1 VSSQVETT
9 KPPGGASPLRGRRL
23 LAWLLAG
30 AAAVVALLVVAAVVA
45 LRTVDLSRFTGT
57 VAEAVRRQT
66 GRELTVGGGPH
77 LRVSLTPSIVLED
90 VALSNAPWGSR
101 KEMARVKRVELRVK
115 LLALLHGEIL
125 VDRLVLAGPDL
136 LLETDEKGEGNWVFG
151 PPGQAASS
159 EKPGTEGSLLSRVGI
174 REVRV
179 TDALLAY
186 RDGCAGWRVGVHVP
200 RLTLAASR
208 RSKGN
213 LDVEGA
219 LSLDRAVVSVSGVI
233 GGVDS
238 ILGGRP
244 FPLAFSFSMKGAAA
258 KLEGAIERVRDL
270 VGVDLKITLEV
281 TDPQAVAT
289 LLGAKP
295 PGLTPFQL
303 ECRVRDSGKGWV
315 LDPLRVMAGRSSIS
329 GTLGYVM
336 GCPRSKISVDLR
348 AALLDLGELTGAGKG
363 VGTTAKA
370 PAAKGGKLFS
380 AEPLPLD
387 ALRAFDVT
395 AGVQVESLVLPGG
408 AEARSFAARA
418 VLANGRLVVDPLSLT
433 PGGGRITGS
442 LRLDAGRRQGF
453 TANLTGSDVELRAL
467 MALLGVRANV
477 SGGQTD
483 LTIALAGSGGSL
495 HEWVANL
502 GGKVRI
508 VVGPGRI
515 EGAALKLGGDVLT
528 GALDA
533 VNPFRKTDTST
544 ELRCAVINVP
554 VERGV
559 VRLDRR
565 VAVETSKINIVVG
578 GTADL
583 GTEMLDVGFR
593 SKATQGL
600 GMGLANFAG
609 AVRVRGPFTSPA
621 LGMDAEGTAMAASTV
636 RSLFHT
642 RGRSLLQDR
651 VQDLLTAESPC
662 KDALG
667 EAPPSRPWPL
677 SLFRK
682 R

>member
-1 VSSQVETT
+1 MSSQVEPA

-23 LAWLLAG
+23 LAWLLIG
-30 AAAVVALLVVAAVVA
+30 AATGVALLVVAAVVA
-45 LRTVDLSRFTGT
+45 LRSVDLSRLTGT

-66 GRELTVGGGPH
+66 GRELTVGRGPH

-90 VALSNAPWGSR
+90 VALSNAPWGSQ
-101 KEMARVKRVELRVK
+101 KEMVRVKRVELRVK

-136 LLETDEKGEGNWVFG
+136 LLETDEKGEGNWLFG
-151 PPGQAASS
+151 QPGQAASS
-159 EKPGTEGSLLSRVGI
+159 EKPGTVLSLLSHVGI
-174 REVRV
+174 REVRM

-186 RDGCAGWRVGVHVP
+186 RDGCAGWRVGVVVP

-208 RSKGN
+208 RAKGN
-213 LDVEGA
+213 LDLEGA
-219 LSLDRAVVSVSGVI
+219 LSLGRAAVSVSGVI
-233 GGVDS
+233 GGLNS
-238 ILGGRP
+238 IVGDRP
-244 FPLAFSFSMKGAAA
+244 FPLTLSLSTKGAAA
-258 KLEGAIERVRDL
+258 KTEGAIERVRDL
-270 VGVDLKITLEV
+270 AGVDLKITLEV
-281 TDPQAVAT
+281 TDPQAVAAS
-289 LLGAKP
+289 LGAAP

-303 ECRVRDSGKGWV
+303 ECRVRDSGKGWA
-315 LDPLRVMAGRSSIS
+315 LDPLRFTAGRSSIS
-329 GTLGYVM
+329 GSVGYVM
-336 GCPRSKISVDLR
+336 GCARSKISVDLR
-348 AALLDLGELTGAGKG
+348 AALLDLGELTGAGKDA
-363 VGTTAKA
+363 GTTAKA
-370 PAAKGGKLFS
+370 PATQGGKLFS

-387 ALRAFDVT
+387 ALRAFDVI
-395 AGVQVESLVLPGG
+395 AAVQVESLVLPSG
-408 AEARSFAARA
+408 AEAHALAARA

-433 PGGGRITGS
+433 LGGGHITGS

-467 MALLGVRANV
+467 LALLGARANV
-477 SGGQTD
+477 SGGSTD

-495 HEWVANL
+495 HEWVASL

-508 VVGPGRI
+508 VVGPGHI
-515 EGAALKLGGDVLT
+515 EGAALTLGGDVLT

-533 VNPFRKTDTST
+533 VNPFRKTDPST

-609 AVRVRGPFTSPA
+609 AVRVQGPFTSPS
-621 LGMDAEGTAMAASTV
+621 LGVDAEGTAMAASTLRSAV
-636 RSLFHT
+636 RT
-642 RGRSLLQDR
+642 RGRSLFQGR
-651 VQDLLTAESPC
+651 VQEMFVAESPC
-662 KDALG
+662 KNALG
-667 EAPPSRPWPL
+667 EALPSRPWPL

>member
-1 VSSQVETT
+1 MSSQVE
-9 KPPGGASPLRGRRL
+9 PAESSGGASPLRGRRL

-30 AAAVVALLVVAAVVA
+30 AAAGVALLVVAAVIA
-45 LRTVDLSRFTGT
+45 LRSVDLSRLTGT
-57 VAEAVRRQT
+57 VAEAVRGQT
-66 GRELTVGGGPH
+66 GRELTVGRGPH
-77 LRVSLTPSIVLED
+77 LRVSLSPSIVLED

-101 KEMARVKRVELRVK
+101 KKMVRVKRVELRVK

-125 VDRLVLAGPDL
+125 VDRLVLAGPDV

-159 EKPGTEGSLLSRVGI
+159 DTPGTEGSLLSRVGI

-186 RDGCAGWRVGVHVP
+186 RDGCAGWRAGVLVP
-200 RLTLAASR
+200 RLALAASR
-208 RSKGN
+208 HAKGN

-219 LSLDRAVVSVSGVI
+219 LSLDRAAVSVSGVI
-233 GGVDS
+233 GGMDS
-238 ILGGRP
+238 IVGGRP
-244 FPLAFSFSMKGAAA
+244 FPLALSLSTKGASA

-270 VGVDLKITLEV
+270 TGVDLKITLEV
-281 TDPQAVAT
+281 TDPQAVAVS
-289 LLGAKP
+289 LGAAP
-295 PGLTPFQL
+295 PGLAPFQL
-303 ECRVRDSGKGWV
+303 ECRVRDSGKGWA
-315 LDPLRVMAGRSSIS
+315 LDPLRFTAGRSSIS
-329 GTLGYVM
+329 GSVGYVM
-336 GCPRSKISVDLR
+336 GCPRSKISIDLR
-348 AALLDLGELTGAGKG
+348 AALLDLGELTGAGKDA
-363 VGTTAKA
+363 GTTAKT

-418 VLANGRLVVDPLSLT
+418 VLANGRLVVNPLSLT
-433 PGGGRITGS
+433 LGAGRISGS

-495 HEWVANL
+495 HEWVASL

-508 VVGPGRI
+508 VVGPGRV

-565 VAVETSKINIVVG
+565 VAVETSKINIVLA

-609 AVRVRGPFTSPA
+609 AVRVQGPFTSPS
-621 LGMDAEGTAMAASTV
+621 LGVDAEGTAAAANTV
-636 RSLFHT
+636 RSLFKT
-642 RGRSLLQDR
+642 RGRSLVQDR
-651 VQDLLTAESPC
+651 VQEMFVAGSPC

-667 EAPPSRPWPL
+667 EAPPSHPWPL

>member
-1 VSSQVETT
+1 MSFQVETT

-30 AAAVVALLVVAAVVA
+30 AAAAVAVLVVAAVVA
-45 LRTVDLSRFTGT
+45 LRSVDLSRFTGT
-57 VAEAVRRQT
+57 IAAAVKSQT
-66 GRELTVGGGPH
+66 GRELTVGRGPH
-77 LRVSLTPSIVLED
+77 LRISLLPSIVLED

-101 KEMARVKRVELRVK
+101 KEMVRVKRVELRVK

-125 VDRLVLAGPDL
+125 VDRLVLAGPDV
-136 LLETDEKGEGNWVFG
+136 LLETDEKGEGNWVLG
-151 PPGQAASS
+151 QPGQAASS
-159 EKPGTEGSLLSRVGI
+159 ETPGTEGSLLSRVGI

-200 RLTLAASR
+200 HLALAASR

-238 ILGGRP
+238 MLGSRP
-244 FPLAFSFSMKGAAA
+244 FPLALSLSMKGAVA

-270 VGVDLKITLEV
+270 AGVDLKITLEV
-281 TDPQAVAT
+281 TDPKAVAAS
-289 LLGAKP
+289 LGTAP
-295 PGLTPFQL
+295 PGLAPFQV
-303 ECRVRDSGKGWV
+303 ECRVRDSGKGWA
-315 LDPLRVMAGRSSIS
+315 LDPLRFTAGRSSIS
-329 GTLGYVM
+329 GSVGYVM
-336 GCPRSKISVDLR
+336 GCPRSKISAELR
-348 AALLDLGELTGAGKG
+348 AALLDLGELTGAGKDG
-363 VGTTAKA
+363 RTTSNA
-370 PAAKGGKLFS
+370 PATKGGKLFS

-387 ALRAFDVT
+387 VLRAFDVT
-395 AGVQVESLVLPGG
+395 AAVQVETLVLPGG
-408 AEARSFAARA
+408 AEARSVAARA
-418 VLANGRLVVDPLSLT
+418 VLTNGRLVVDPLSLT
-433 PGGGRITGS
+433 LGGGRISGS
-442 LRLDAGRRQGF
+442 LRLDAGRRPGF

-467 MALLGVRANV
+467 LALLGARADV
-477 SGGQTD
+477 SGGPTD

-495 HEWVANL
+495 HEWVASL

-515 EGAALKLGGDVLT
+515 EGAALMLGGDVLT

-533 VNPFRKTDTST
+533 VNPFRKSDTST

-565 VAVETSKINIVVG
+565 VAVETSKINIVLAG
-578 GTADL
+578 MADL

-609 AVRVRGPFTSPA
+609 AVRVQGPFTSPA
-621 LGMDAEGTAMAASTV
+621 LGVDAEGTAMAASTLQSAV
-636 RSLFHT
+636 KS
-642 RGRSLLQDR
+642 RGRSLFQGR
-651 VQDLLTAESPC
+651 IQEMFVAESPC